1 MWRREGSLSGLW
13 KHTQPRLQHQGA
25 LLQEESQ
32 PANQHWGLC
41 LFFAHKESCT
51 CVNSVYSEFRLSRC
65 VSQIYNHN
73 VLKDSFMGQVTLP
86 GEQGEYQQTL
96 HLRDKG
102 DRRDNDLP
110 GTITV
115 TIVTSTV
122 LTNIWDQPGKPS
134 NQLSDLSL
142 FPLTHSMSFLPLVV
156 SQSVSQCYKTEF
168 DADATLCG
176 IIGVVV
182 DFHFLTLWCFVWCLH
197 SSYSSCRRRYD
208 RHPNYR

>member
-1 MWRREGSLSGLW
+1 MKTHAAPPSTPRGSSTGRKPTSQSASRFVFLLWTQTITDMWE
-13 KHTQPRLQHQGA
+13 H
-25 LLQEESQ
+25 
-32 PANQHWGLC
+32 
-41 LFFAHKESCT
+41 
-51 CVNSVYSEFRLSRC
+51 SVYSEYRLSRR

-115 TIVTSTV
+115 AIVTSTV
-122 LTNIWDQPGKPS
+122 LTNIWDQPGNPS

-142 FPLTHSMSFLPLVV
+142 FHLTHSLCHFCHLLSVN
-156 SQSVSQCYKTEF
+156 QSLNFKRRSLMPMQSRVGSLE
-168 DADATLCG
+168 LL
-176 IIGVVV
+176 
-182 DFHFLTLWCFVWCLH
+182 LTSTSSLWSFVWCLH

-208 RHPNYR
+208 RQPNYR

>member
-156 SQSVSQCYKTEF
+156 SQSVSQC
-168 DADATLCG
+168 
-176 IIGVVV
+176 
-182 DFHFLTLWCFVWCLH
+182 
-197 SSYSSCRRRYD
+197 
-208 RHPNYR
+208 